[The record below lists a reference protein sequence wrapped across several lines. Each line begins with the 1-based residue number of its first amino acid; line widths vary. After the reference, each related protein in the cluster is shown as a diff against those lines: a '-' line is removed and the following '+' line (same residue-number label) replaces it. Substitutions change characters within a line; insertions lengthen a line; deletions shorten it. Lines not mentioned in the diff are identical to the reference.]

1 MDNEL
6 HKRKPNRLKDFDYST
21 NGTYF
26 ITICT
31 KDKKH
36 ILGKVGAIHELP
48 ETILSEYGVIVN
60 NIIKKIPER
69 FNVIISNYVIMPNH
83 IHLLIEINDR
93 TIRELSLRKNH
104 SVISNI
110 IGYLKMNSSKE
121 IHKINPDEI
130 VWQRSYYDHIIRNEK
145 DYLNIWEYIEN
156 NTLKWCEDKYYK
168 GDD

>member
-1 MDNEL
+1 MQ
-6 HKRKPNRLKDFDYST
+6 KRKPNRLKNFDYSQ
-21 NGTYF
+21 NGAYF

-36 ILGKVGAIHELP
+36 ILSTVGAIHELP
-48 ETILSEYGVIVN
+48 ETILSEYGMIVN
-60 NIIKKIPER
+60 NIIKEIPKR
-69 FNVIISNYVIMPNH
+69 FNVTISNYVIMPNH
-83 IHLLIEINDR
+83 IHLLIEINHLNER

-121 IHKINPDEI
+121 IHKINPDEM
-130 VWQRSYYDHIIRNEK
+130 VWQRSYYDHIIRNET
-145 DYLNIWEYIEN
+145 DYLNIWEYIN
-156 NTLKWCEDKYYK
+156 NNPLNWCDDKYYK